1 MVDLTNY
8 SLFSFSLTSLCHK
21 TQWKTFAPFSPW
33 SQHLPCSFLPLSP
46 CSLIS
51 VLPPLLLWSLMHI
64 NASTYVELWKLVPWS
79 LWFSTSNQ
87 CLESCTSSC
96 FQNLE
101 CLLTVLVLAKAHS
114 SFQILQPTQPSKMI
128 ISHSQLI
135 TSWTPTP
142 LEFSIVISPTNAY
155 FWVMRFYNNL

>member
-114 SFQILQPTQPSKMI
+114 SFQLLLPTAQQNDNLTLTTRNQLDTDPSRVFHCNITYQCLFLGDEIL
-128 ISHSQLI
+128 
-135 TSWTPTP
+135 
-142 LEFSIVISPTNAY
+142 
-155 FWVMRFYNNL
+155 